1 MCRLRRQEAMSRG
14 PGGVLP
20 RQGKESGAR
29 RLRMHMYVQTRG
41 LVLVL
46 NTYMH
51 THINMFT
58 YANAYVCTYS
68 STCIYTHTHT
78 SILRKVHYLTQA
90 HVTRSSP
97 RVGRRILQVK

>member
-1 MCRLRRQEAMSRG
+1 MCRLRRQEATSRG

-20 RQGKESGAR
+20 RQGKESGGR
-29 RLRMHMYVQTRG
+29 GLRMHVCVQTQG

-58 YANAYVCTYS
+58 YANTYACTYS
-68 STCIYTHTHT
+68 STCIHTHTHT
-78 SILRKVHYLTQA
+78 SILRKVH
-90 HVTRSSP
+90 
-97 RVGRRILQVK
+97 

>member
-1 MCRLRRQEAMSRG
+1 MSRG

-68 STCIYTHTHT
+68 STCIHTHTHT
-78 SILRKVHYLTQA
+78 SILRKVH
-90 HVTRSSP
+90 
-97 RVGRRILQVK
+97 